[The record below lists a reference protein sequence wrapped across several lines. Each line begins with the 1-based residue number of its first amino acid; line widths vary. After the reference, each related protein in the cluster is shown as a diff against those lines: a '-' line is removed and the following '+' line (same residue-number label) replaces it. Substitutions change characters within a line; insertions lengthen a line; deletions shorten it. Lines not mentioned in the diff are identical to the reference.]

1 MKTDIL
7 DITQPGSGYE
17 TSKGIG
23 PLLRYHGAT
32 VDLRAITRAR
42 ADEMAADPQVRYFRF
57 APVEAKEVQK
67 AILESHPTD
76 AAASTA
82 DAATEDAKDAAPDP
96 ATTQDKGSGRKQ
108 GKK

>member
-57 APVEAKEVQK
+57 APVKAKEVQK
-67 AILESHPTD
+67 AILDATPTD
-76 AAASTA
+76 VAASSAGATDEIPEASSPDA
-82 DAATEDAKDAAPDP
+82 DAAQ
-96 ATTQDKGSGRKQ
+96 ATDN
-108 GKK
+108 